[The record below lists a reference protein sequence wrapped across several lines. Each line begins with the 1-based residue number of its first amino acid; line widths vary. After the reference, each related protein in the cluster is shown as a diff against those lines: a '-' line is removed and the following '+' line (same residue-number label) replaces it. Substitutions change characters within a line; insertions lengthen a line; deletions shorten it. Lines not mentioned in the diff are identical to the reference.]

1 MKGWMWPVQNRR
13 QNEFHNFYWQVT
25 SVGMCDCFYE
35 NDQIFKDGAPPHGIL
50 LGFCSKLLKSLS
62 DTFLHVFWPV
72 LTDLRQFEIHKIFD
86 FLGEKGEKSFSRS
99 ENYFLRKCIIPT
111 TIWKHISNISKAQ
124 IRREKKVN
132 YPRSWFRIFSRN
144 SSKKVL
150 GVTNIKNKI
159 RADKEHA
166 KILRIWAYHIFS
178 RILTNLCEFLAKRT
192 AQIFFSNLPRFL
204 FKNWRLD

>member
-1 MKGWMWPVQNRR
+1 MV
-13 QNEFHNFYWQVT
+13 
-25 SVGMCDCFYE
+25 
-35 NDQIFKDGAPPHGIL
+35 
-50 LGFCSKLLKSLS
+50 CSKPASKWVSQFLLASYKRRNVWLLLRKRPNFQRWCTTSWHIARFLLKTSQIIVW
-62 DTFLHVFWPV
+62 HVFTCF
-72 LTDLRQFEIHKIFD
+72 LTSFDWFEAIRNSQNFRLFGRKRR
-86 FLGEKGEKSFSRS
+86 EKFFAVWKL
-99 ENYFLRKCIIPT
+99 FLRKCTIPT

>member
-1 MKGWMWPVQNRR
+1 MWPVQNRR

-86 FLGEKGEKSFSRS
+86 FLGERGEKSFSRS
-99 ENYFLRKCIIPT
+99 ENYFWGSVPYRPQYE
-111 TIWKHISNISKAQ
+111 NISPTSQKLKSV
-124 IRREKKVN
+124 EKKKLIILVHDLEFFQEIVRKIFWVWPTLKIKSARMWITRKHFGFERISYFHAFWIISVN
-132 YPRSWFRIFSRN
+132 FWP
-144 SSKKVL
+144 SK
-150 GVTNIKNKI
+150 
-159 RADKEHA
+159 
-166 KILRIWAYHIFS
+166 
-178 RILTNLCEFLAKRT
+178 
-192 AQIFFSNLPRFL
+192 
-204 FKNWRLD
+204 